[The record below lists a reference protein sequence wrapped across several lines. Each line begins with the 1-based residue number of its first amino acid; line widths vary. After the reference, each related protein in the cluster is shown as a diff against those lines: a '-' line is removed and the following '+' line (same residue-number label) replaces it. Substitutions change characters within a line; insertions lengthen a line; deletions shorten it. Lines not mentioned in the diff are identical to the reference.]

1 MRSSAQHFGCCFLSI
16 KLGAKKL
23 FASVSNFCSL
33 VTIKFFSL
41 SSNEAFSLLR
51 SVLDERL
58 DKFNLF
64 QVSKFNSQKSYFMEV
79 FYWCPVTNQNVN
91 RISGSIGL
99 DKVLFATNSARK
111 YFSCISLNKAKKIS
125 VRMTIITAAWP
136 IASYGTSSW
145 SSSAARNRYPD
156 SVLRISTFDF
166 KYDQDRFTFV
176 CIAAPFRSVSF

>member
-1 MRSSAQHFGCCFLSI
+1 
-16 KLGAKKL
+16 
-23 FASVSNFCSL
+23 
-33 VTIKFFSL
+33 
-41 SSNEAFSLLR
+41 
-51 SVLDERL
+51 
-58 DKFNLF
+58 
-64 QVSKFNSQKSYFMEV
+64 MEV

-176 CIAAPFRSVSF
+176 CIAAPFRSVSFWAVELLAKESAPSVERASFQWLTVYGGSRIRSRFFVVQIFVFLASPYRPCNFVVVTFWLYERSLRKIQL